1 MAANF
6 FITVVKLKIQTNN
19 INLSTILGNYRG
31 HKPVY
36 WSSPGHNKKQ
46 SNYRAHVKKN
56 RLMPPSPQKQVARL
70 KLWFLTMT
78 LIRGGGRVNQNCF
91 DFTLTLGR
99 KSKFVALYKNLFQPV
114 PIKVGFWFSTYSS
127 LRLMSF
133 LFRLF
138 IIINYILSLWFCLF
152 LRWFEWVCLWRW
164 ELCLSVRG
172 HSLQV
177 REHVKK
183 TY

>member
-46 SNYRAHVKKN
+46 SNYRAHVKK
-56 RLMPPSPQKQVARL
+56 
-70 KLWFLTMT
+70 KLTYVPLSSKAGSTPKTMIPDYDSDT
-78 LIRGGGRVNQNCF
+78 GGGGVNQDCF

-99 KSKFVALYKNLFQPV
+99 KSKFVALYKNPFQPV

-138 IIINYILSLWFCLF
+138 IIINYILSL
-152 LRWFEWVCLWRW
+152 
-164 ELCLSVRG
+164 
-172 HSLQV
+172 
-177 REHVKK
+177 
-183 TY
+183 